1 MKWHFI
7 GIGLATVAAITIY
20 QNKNDSLTQVPHHEH
35 DIVLH
40 DIEHSWTGQHGQ
52 VQGEITSPK
61 AKISSRNGI
70 MEIESPKFYALDQKN
85 IRWQVSADKGK
96 AYETD
101 SKLIL
106 SNHVVIRQESTPTT
120 LLNTKTLTI
129 FPKQHFASTHD
140 AVVITQGD
148 SRLEAKGMSI
158 DFETGHITLK
168 HQAQGRFHD

>member
-7 GIGLATVAAITIY
+7 GIGLATAVMITIY
-20 QNKNDSLTQVPHHEH
+20 QKKNDTTTQVPHHEH

-61 AKISSRNGI
+61 AKISSRNGM
-70 MEIESPKFYALDQKN
+70 MEIEKPKFYALDQKN
-85 IRWQVSADKGK
+85 IHWQVSSDEGKG
-96 AYETD
+96 YETD

-106 SNHVVIRQESTPTT
+106 SNHVVVRQESIPTT
-120 LLNTKTLTI
+120 LLKTETLTI
-129 FPKQHFASTHD
+129 FPKQHFASTQD
-140 AVVITQGD
+140 TVVITQGD
-148 SRLEAKGMSI
+148 SRLEARGMSI

-168 HQAQGRFHD
+168 HQAQGRYYE